1 MLTPGPVI
9 VGDAVTPKASVRV
22 LLHQAERVVEA
33 GVVLALLHPVL
44 AVSPSPGER
53 THAEEI
59 PCEIQAVTL
68 IEAGVSLALVNVDL
82 TSGVNILHQNRNMNE
97 NIVNSNLYGT

>member
-1 MLTPGPVI
+1 MLTPGPLI
-9 VGDAVTPKASVRV
+9 IGDAVTPKASLRV

-53 THAEEI
+53 THAEEV
-59 PCEIQAVTL
+59 PCEVQAVTL

-82 TSGVNILHQNRNMNE
+82 TSGLNILHQNKNMNE
-97 NIVNSNLYGT
+97 NIVNSNLDGT